1 MLKDYSP
8 NYQPGESSVGDDD
21 SKFYDDDEE
30 DISVQQSET
39 KLKMRML
46 AVPDNTKQTK
56 APEVSSHG
64 QSSKT
69 ASLKTSDLVFTKT
82 PLQALVNLVNRGR
95 TKSNE
100 DLDLKHYQILKRK
113 KTDVSDTKLGDEEKY
128 ISGPHS
134 LLRQP
139 NTWDQVFHTREGEH
153 ESSAKTDSQK
163 PFSTLN

>member
-1 MLKDYSP
+1 MVAASYEI
-8 NYQPGESSVGDDD
+8 N
-21 SKFYDDDEE
+21 
-30 DISVQQSET
+30 
-39 KLKMRML
+39 KM
-46 AVPDNTKQTK
+46 K

-82 PLQALVNLVNRGR
+82 PIQALVNLVNRSR

-113 KTDVSDTKLGDEEKY
+113 KTDVSDMKMCDGEKF
-128 ISGPHS
+128 ISGSHS
-134 LLRQP
+134 VLRHP
-139 NTWDQVFHTREGEH
+139 NTWDQVFLTKEAEH

-163 PFSTLN
+163 PFTTLNQIKFANSFPMTAMKSNILNKPITQD